1 MVSGFQLHRGFMVL
15 PPADPRPRW
24 ADLADN
30 SDEDD
35 QDLLTGAA
43 LDDASYREGLAS
55 LEDSKSGLNAKL
67 AKSGMGP
74 KDFSFLLEGDAKVTS
89 LEAATP
95 FGARRLDLPRRS
107 SEKPSRRSG
116 SDRTQ
121 AASAPSPRK
130 AGPTKKRPPVTL
142 PQAFP
147 QKSNKSDLR
156 EAALRSRPGPCSE
169 TGSSVQSEGVEAT
182 EEEWEHRES
191 MRAKAVAQCKAS
203 PEYQRCQRLRTG
215 ADSEPLTPNHA
226 DRSISKRQWKL
237 LLQRWRYEMQRY
249 LEEHEAP
256 ETC

>member
-1 MVSGFQLHRGFMVL
+1 MVP

-74 KDFSFLLEGDAKVTS
+74 KDFSFLLEGDAKVTN

-95 FGARRLDLPRRS
+95 FGVRRLDLPRRS

-116 SDRTQ
+116 SDRPE

-156 EAALRSRPGPCSE
+156 EAAFRSRALGPCSE

-203 PEYQRCQRLRTG
+203 SEYQRCHRLRTG

-226 DRSISKRQWKL
+226 DRSISKRQWKF
-237 LLQRWRYEMQRY
+237 LLQRWRLEMQRY
-249 LEEHEAP
+249 LEENEVNTAP